1 MQETSE
7 QLNRNDGATPVEQQ
21 GMFGIS
27 SELESSNVVG
37 FPKGGIYQ
45 GVLREVVYHEIGKK
59 DKYMVLDFK
68 FSDAENVRKFT
79 HREFIPKQDDKFTK
93 KIEQFSKRVKHII
106 EAYMPYPQA
115 GIGAFTSIEGF
126 FEGVAK
132 FFNTG
137 KAGTPI
143 FKDENK
149 FILVHIKLTFF
160 NNNLGF
166 PLFPNFIDPYK
177 AGKETVLY
185 IDLRKGDKVEQSDST
200 STGLPGMPTMGTAN
214 GSDELIF

>member
-7 QLNRNDGATPVEQQ
+7 QLNGKNEAEETPVQ

-59 DKYMVLDFK
+59 EKYLVLDFK

-79 HREFIPKQDDKFTK
+79 HREFIPKQDDKFAK
-93 KIEQFSKRVKHII
+93 KVEQFSKRVKHLI

-137 KAGTPI
+137 KTGTPI
-143 FKDENK
+143 FKDADK
-149 FILVHIKLTFF
+149 FVLVHIKLTIFK
-160 NNNLGF
+160 NNVGF
-166 PLFPNFIDPYK
+166 PIFPNFIESYK
-177 AGKETVLY
+177 AGKETTLY
-185 IDLRKGDKVEQSDST
+185 IDKKFDQVEQTDNASS
-200 STGLPGMPTMGTAN
+200 GAANGMPPLPSGE
-214 GSDELIF
+214 GDLIF